1 MLSYKYQGRDS
12 LGVLVKGQLEASSEK
27 TAIKELTRLGYYVTD
42 LELDRD
48 VKARDFGVSNLK
60 AVLGKGRKV
69 TTRDLAIFAR
79 QFGVL
84 YTAGIPILPA
94 LTAIRQQQ
102 GEQSP
107 LGAAIERLEQSLVSG
122 DSLALS
128 MRDDAA
134 FPPILVNMVA
144 AGEVGGTLD
153 ESLMRAA
160 TYFERE
166 HQIGE
171 KVKNALS
178 YPKFV
183 AIVAL
188 GITWFLLASVVPNF
202 ANIFSSF
209 DMELP
214 GITKFMLALSN
225 SLVSWSWLFLIVS
238 VIAFLLFKQWGA
250 SERGRTKLDQLSL
263 RLPLFGKLIS
273 MNAISRFCRTLAAL
287 TRSGVNVVSA
297 LRLAEQTVDN
307 AVYTKAVQQ
316 ATVAIS
322 QGSRLAAELER
333 SGLFPPMV
341 LHMVHVGESSGFLD
355 AMLNQVADFYD
366 QDLNNLTERLGKM
379 IEPIV
384 LLVMALV
391 VGLIALAI
399 ALPMMQMVNIVQF

>member
-1 MLSYKYQGRDS
+1 MLAYKYQGRDS
-12 LGVLVKGQLEASSEK
+12 LGIPIKGRLAAPNKQA
-27 TAIKELTRLGYYVTD
+27 AIRELTERGYYISE

-48 VKARDFGVSNLK
+48 IQVSHIREALSRR
-60 AVLGKGRKV
+60 RKIS
-69 TTRDLAIFAR
+69 TRELAIFAR
-79 QFGVL
+79 QLGVL
-84 YTAGIPILPA
+84 YEAGVPVLSA

-107 LGAAIERLEQSLVSG
+107 LGGALMRLEQQLVAG
-122 DSLALS
+122 DSLALA
-128 MRDDAA
+128 MRENGA
-134 FPPILVNMVA
+134 FPPLLVNMVA

-153 ESLMRAA
+153 EVLKRAA

-171 KVKNALS
+171 KVKNALT

-183 AIVAL
+183 ALVAL

-202 ANIFSSF
+202 ATIFSSF

-214 GITKFMLALSN
+214 AITRFMLNIS
-225 SLVSWSWLFLIVS
+225 SFLVAWSWLLLV
-238 VIAFLLFKQWGA
+238 VALALVLLFKQWSSNPGGK
-250 SERGRTKLDQLSL
+250 ELLDKLSL
-263 RLPLFGKLIS
+263 RVPGLGKLVS

-287 TRSGVNVVSA
+287 FRSGVDMITA
-297 LRLAEQTVDN
+297 LKLAEQTMDN
-307 AVYTKAVQQ
+307 AVFAQTVQEV
-316 ATVAIS
+316 TMAIG

-341 LHMVHVGESSGFLD
+341 LHMVHVGESSGSLD

-366 QDLNNLTERLGKM
+366 QDLSTLTERLGKM

-399 ALPMMQMVNIVQF
+399 ALPMMQMVNVVQF

>member
-1 MLSYKYQGRDS
+1 MLAYKYQGRDS
-12 LGVLVKGQLEASSEK
+12 LGIPIKGRLAAPNKQA
-27 TAIKELTRLGYYVTD
+27 AIRELTERGYYISE

-48 VKARDFGVSNLK
+48 IQVSHIREALSRR
-60 AVLGKGRKV
+60 RKIS
-69 TTRDLAIFAR
+69 TRELAIFAR
-79 QFGVL
+79 QLGVL
-84 YTAGIPILPA
+84 YEAGVPVLSA

-107 LGAAIERLEQSLVSG
+107 LGGALMRLEQQLVAG
-122 DSLALS
+122 DSLALA
-128 MRDDAA
+128 MRENGA
-134 FPPILVNMVA
+134 FPPLLVNMVA

-153 ESLMRAA
+153 EVLKRAA

-171 KVKNALS
+171 KVKNALT

-183 AIVAL
+183 ALVAL

-202 ANIFSSF
+202 ATIFSSF

-214 GITKFMLALSN
+214 AITRFMLNIS
-225 SLVSWSWLFLIVS
+225 SFLVAWSWLLLV
-238 VIAFLLFKQWGA
+238 VALALVLLFKQWSSNPGGK
-250 SERGRTKLDQLSL
+250 ELLDKLSL
-263 RLPLFGKLIS
+263 RVPGLGKLVS

-287 TRSGVNVVSA
+287 FRSGVDMITA
-297 LRLAEQTVDN
+297 LKLAEQTMDN
-307 AVYTKAVQQ
+307 AVFAQTVQEV
-316 ATVAIS
+316 TMAIG

-341 LHMVHVGESSGFLD
+341 LHMVHVGESSGSLD

-366 QDLNNLTERLGKM
+366 QDLNTLTERLGRM

-399 ALPMMQMVNIVQF
+399 ALPMMQMVNVVQF

>member
-1 MLSYKYQGRDS
+1 MLAYKYQGRDS
-12 LGVLVKGQLEASSEK
+12 LGIPIKGRLAAPNKQA
-27 TAIKELTRLGYYVTD
+27 AIRELTERGYYISE

-48 VKARDFGVSNLK
+48 IQVSHIREALSRR
-60 AVLGKGRKV
+60 RKIS
-69 TTRDLAIFAR
+69 TRELAIFAR
-79 QFGVL
+79 QLGVL
-84 YTAGIPILPA
+84 YEAGVPVLSA

-107 LGAAIERLEQSLVSG
+107 LGGALMRLEQQLVAG
-122 DSLALS
+122 DSLALA
-128 MRDDAA
+128 MRENGA
-134 FPPILVNMVA
+134 FPPLLVNMVA

-153 ESLMRAA
+153 EVLKRAA

-171 KVKNALS
+171 KVKNALT

-183 AIVAL
+183 ALVAL

-202 ANIFSSF
+202 ATIFSSF

-214 GITKFMLALSN
+214 AITRFMLNIS
-225 SLVSWSWLFLIVS
+225 SFLVAWSWLLLV
-238 VIAFLLFKQWGA
+238 VALALVLLFKQWSSNPVGK
-250 SERGRTKLDQLSL
+250 ELLDKLSL
-263 RLPLFGKLIS
+263 RVPGLGKLVS

-287 TRSGVNVVSA
+287 FRSGVDMITA
-297 LRLAEQTVDN
+297 LKLAEQTMDN
-307 AVYTKAVQQ
+307 AVFAQTVQEV
-316 ATVAIS
+316 TMAIG

-341 LHMVHVGESSGFLD
+341 LHMVHVGESSGSLD

-366 QDLNNLTERLGKM
+366 QDLSTLTERLGKM

-399 ALPMMQMVNIVQF
+399 ALPMMQMVNVVQF

>member
-1 MLSYKYQGRDS
+1 MLAYKYQGRDS
-12 LGVLVKGQLEASSEK
+12 LGIPVKGRLEAADK
-27 TAIKELTRLGYYVTD
+27 QAAIRELTQQGYYISN

-48 VKARDFGVSNLK
+48 VQVSALKGALRKARKVS
-60 AVLGKGRKV
+60 
-69 TTRDLAIFAR
+69 TRDLAIFAR

-84 YTAGIPILPA
+84 YEAGIPILPA

-107 LGAAIERLEQSLVSG
+107 LGIALSRLEQQLIGG
-122 DSLALS
+122 DSLALA
-128 MRDDAA
+128 MRENGA

-144 AGEVGGTLD
+144 GGEVGGTLD
-153 ESLMRAA
+153 EALQRAA

-166 HQIGE
+166 YQIGE
-171 KVKNALS
+171 KVKSALT

-183 AIVAL
+183 ALVAL

-202 ANIFSSF
+202 ATIFSSF
-209 DMELP
+209 NMELP
-214 GITKFMLALSN
+214 TITRSMLTIS
-225 SLVSWSWLFLIVS
+225 SFLVSWSWLLLIVTLGL
-238 VIAFLLFKQWGA
+238 FLLFKQWSA
-250 SERGRTKLDQLSL
+250 SPGGKTWLDKLSL
-263 RLPLFGKLIS
+263 RLPLLGRLAS

-287 TRSGVNVVSA
+287 FRSGVDMVTA
-297 LRLAEQTVDN
+297 LKLAEQTVDN
-307 AVYTKAVQQ
+307 AVFTQAVQEV
-316 ATVAIS
+316 TVAIS

-333 SGLFPPMV
+333 TGLFPPMM
-341 LHMVHVGESSGFLD
+341 LHMVHVGESSGSLD

-366 QDLNNLTERLGKM
+366 QDLSTLTERLGKM

-399 ALPMMQMVNIVQF
+399 ALPMMQMVNVVQF